1 MGIIVRRKQAI
12 ERPATIRQTLDE
24 SIDGIP
30 YQIRTFRNAK
40 RMSLKVSH
48 DGRVW
53 VSLPPRIAVRDARKF
68 VQQNIEYV
76 RAALDRAAARSVA
89 RQQERIHAP
98 LKLPVQGE
106 WYDVELTESDRYEC
120 LTSTTERR
128 ITIRVPSNAIQ
139 HQRESLYAL
148 ALRYWRYTAIS
159 RANAEL
165 PVRTIDLARSVGE
178 TLRRISIRS
187 QRTLW
192 GSCSATRRSI
202 SLNWRSVLFPDQVRD
217 YLILHEIAHLRHPN
231 HSRAYWEWVGII
243 CPWYSEAEAWISEH
257 GRTIMAITDD
267 ISTVEKNRTHT
278 NENIK
283 HEPRSAKANAEEHPK
298 QQRELQSG
306 HQHTLY

>member
-1 MGIIVRRKQAI
+1 MGIIVRRNQAA
-12 ERPATIRQTLDE
+12 ERAATIRQTLDE

-53 VSLPPRIAVRDARKF
+53 VSLPPRMAVRDAREF
-68 VQQNIEYV
+68 IRQNLDYV
-76 RAALDRAAARSVA
+76 RAALDRAAARTAA
-89 RQQERIHAP
+89 RQHERAHAP
-98 LKLPVQGE
+98 LQLPVRGQ
-106 WYDVELTESDRYEC
+106 WYDATLVESDRYEC
-120 LTSTTERR
+120 LVHEVECRLT
-128 ITIRVPSNAIQ
+128 ITVPRLAMEQ
-139 HQRESLYAL
+139 QQESLHTL

-159 RANAEL
+159 RANNEL
-165 PVRTIDLARSVGE
+165 PARTIELARQVGE

-202 SLNWRSVLFPDQVRD
+202 SLNWRSVLFPDSVRD

-231 HSRAYWEWVGII
+231 HSDAYWKWVETI
-243 CPWYSEAEAWISEH
+243 CPWYREAEAWISQH
-257 GRTIMAITDD
+257 GRAVMAVTE
-267 ISTVEKNRTHT
+267 EKDEGKRRRD
-278 NENIK
+278 ESRERAS
-283 HEPRSAKANAEEHPK
+283 HESDESHSRPDQA
-298 QQRELQSG
+298 QSG